1 MKSDVKLK
9 QNRTHPSGRSISSW
23 AWKKY
28 FLAGRGAIPRAHEE
42 MISDRISRPR
52 MLALLLLM
60 HVGHAAAQYSPKAA
74 ASALT
79 DGPGPP
85 SPELTHP

>member
-1 MKSDVKLK
+1 
-9 QNRTHPSGRSISSW
+9 
-23 AWKKY
+23 
-28 FLAGRGAIPRAHEE
+28 
-42 MISDRISRPR
+42 
-52 MLALLLLM
+52 LALLLLM
-60 HVGHAAAQYSPKAA
+60 HVGYAAAQYSPKAA